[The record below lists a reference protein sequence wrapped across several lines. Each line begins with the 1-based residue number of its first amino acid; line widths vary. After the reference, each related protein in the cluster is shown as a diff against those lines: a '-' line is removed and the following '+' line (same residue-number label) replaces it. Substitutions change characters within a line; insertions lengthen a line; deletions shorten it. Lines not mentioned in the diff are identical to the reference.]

1 MKISA
6 AIRRSFLF
14 VLLAV
19 AGIFVWSLCAFFGPF
34 EPRLPEPQFQG
45 KKLTDWAQD
54 VFPSNYLASVS
65 NPVLRAKSDRAV
77 AAIRQIGTNALP
89 MALQLCGTR
98 DSWFKLQLVEVTS
111 YNSDGVLK
119 YRITPEWEKHDT
131 GNNIILALGLVAA
144 PAIPALI
151 QLLQSSDTGIADSVM
166 VSLPNIGTNVI
177 PPLSGLLGST
187 NEIVRIRAAI
197 ILGRN
202 FSAWARAAIPALIQG
217 AENREVNLIT
227 RLGAIHCLGLMRE
240 DTADVLPILIRQVQ
254 TETNAIILRSYFDAL
269 GNLGTN
275 AGPAVPLLV
284 HILESNPPEFH
295 SSTKEQALGNLM
307 KIDPDTAKPF
317 VQKWKA
323 TTDR

>member
-6 AIRRSFLF
+6 AVRRSFLF

-19 AGIFVWSLCAFFGPF
+19 AGIFVWSLCAFFGLF

-54 VFPSNYLASVS
+54 VFPSDYLPYVS
-65 NPVLRAKSDRAV
+65 NPALRAKNDRAI
-77 AAIRQIGTNALP
+77 AAIRQMGTNTLP
-89 MALQLCGTR
+89 TALQLCGAR
-98 DSWFKLQLVEVTS
+98 DSWFKLKLEELTS

-119 YRITPEWEKHDT
+119 YRITPEWERHEK
-131 GNNIILALGLVAA
+131 GNNIILALGPAAA
-144 PAIPALI
+144 PAIPILI
-151 QLLQSSDTGIADSVM
+151 QLLQSSDAGIADSVM
-166 VSLPNIGTNVI
+166 VSLPAIGTNVV
-177 PPLSGLLGST
+177 PPLTGLLDSP
-187 NEIVRIRAAI
+187 NELVRIRAAI

-202 FSAWARAAIPALIQG
+202 FGAQARTAIPVLIQG
-217 AENREVNLIT
+217 AENRQVNLIT
-227 RLGAIHCLGLMRE
+227 RLKAIHCMGLMRE
-240 DTADVLPILIRQVQ
+240 DAADVLPTLIRQVQ
-254 TETNAIILRSYFDAL
+254 SETNTIILRSHFNAL

-284 HILESNPPEFH
+284 HILESNPAEFH

-323 TTDR
+323 STDR